1 MRRREFIRALGG
13 VAAALPLSAHAQSRS
28 KLPVIG
34 VIGAGTQQGWSQ
46 WIGAFLQRL
55 RELGWV
61 EGRTVTVEYRWAEGR
76 GEREAEI
83 ASEFSRLKVDV
94 ILTVGGTAAKQAT
107 SDIPIVFAISS
118 DPVGTGVVA
127 SLARPGGN
135 VTGFSIQATD
145 LAGKR
150 LELLREALP
159 ALRQLAIMAD
169 FGLSASL
176 MELDGFRTAAKALG
190 DIEVTKSEISRA
202 EDVPQALEAVRGRV
216 QALYVPANR
225 LANANRVRISELAL
239 AARIPT
245 MFPFREYVESGGLL
259 SYGPNTQELFR
270 RSADLV
276 AKILHGAKPADM
288 PVEQPTK
295 FDLIV
300 NLKTAKSLGI
310 EFPPT
315 LLARVDETIE

>member
-76 GEREAEI
+76 GEREA
-83 ASEFSRLKVDV
+83 
-94 ILTVGGTAAKQAT
+94 GTAAKQAT